1 MEYLGNGGNLR
12 EPGRKEN
19 RLVKGVGGL
28 LLGLFARIFWLFGGR
43 GRYAMKPR

>member
-12 EPGRKEN
+12 EPGRGGN
-19 RLVKGVGGL
+19 RSGFGPGGL
-28 LLGLFARIFWLFGGR
+28 LLGLFARDFWLFGWR